1 MMRRTQGYKLLI
13 FQIIGNLAVGVIVL
27 LTGILCARYP
37 SSMVTIIASALV
49 LVALMKL
56 FSVKELARVVYWY
69 ESLLDAI
76 PFPLS
81 ITDKN
86 MKWTFINKP
95 VEGMLGIKR
104 NDILGKHCSNWGAG
118 ICNTDNCGVACL
130 KRGKNQ
136 TTFEQIG
143 CDFQVDTTYI
153 LDRRGRQV
161 CHIEVVQEITKL
173 LKMQKAQTTLFNEI
187 SGLSTAF
194 ADATNEISSDAQI
207 LAQGAA
213 EQAASVT
220 ELSSDITN
228 ISNQIDINTQQALQ
242 ATSLARTIQTDAETG
257 SKQMTEMRQ
266 AVQEISEAGQSIEKI
281 IDVIDGIAFQTNL
294 LALNAAV
301 EAARAG
307 QHGKGFAV
315 VAEEVRSLASKSA
328 EAAQNTH
335 GLIANTVAKSTL
347 GAQVA
352 GEAVASLAKIIE
364 EIKESGQIVSKIS
377 ESTQSQNDMIKQIKD
392 EIERI
397 SRIVQQNSEAASKSA
412 DASEKLNRQTAVLKQ
427 LLVDFDNNKEVASA

>member
-1 MMRRTQGYKLLI
+1 MRRTQGYRLLI
-13 FQIIGNLAVGVIVL
+13 IQIIGNLIIGIIVL
-27 LTGILCARYP
+27 LTGILCAKYP
-37 SSMVTIIASALV
+37 SSMVSIIISALV
-49 LVALMKL
+49 VVSLMKL
-56 FSVKELARVVYWY
+56 FSIKELARVVYWY

-104 NDILGKHCSNWGAG
+104 NDVLGKHCSNWGAG

-136 TTFEQIG
+136 TTFEQLC
-143 CDFQVDTTYI
+143 CDFQVDTSYI
-153 LDRRGRQV
+153 LDRGGRQV
-161 CHIEVVQEITKL
+161 GHIEVVQEITKL
-173 LKMQKAQTTLFNEI
+173 LKMQKNQTTLFNEI

-194 ADATNEISSDAQI
+194 VGATDEISSDAQT
-207 LAQGAA
+207 LAQGSA

-220 ELSSDITN
+220 ELSSDIAN
-228 ISNQIDINTQQALQ
+228 ISNQIAINTQQALQ
-242 ATSLARTIQTDAETG
+242 ATALAKTIQTDAETG
-257 SKQMTEMRQ
+257 SRQMTEMKQ
-266 AVQEISEAGQSIEKI
+266 AVQEISAAGQSIEKI

-315 VAEEVRSLASKSA
+315 VAEEVRGLASKSA

-335 GLIANTVAKSTL
+335 GLIADTVTKSNL
-347 GAQVA
+347 GAQIA
-352 GEAVASLAKIIE
+352 GEAVASLEKIIE
-364 EIKESGQIVSKIS
+364 EIKESGQIIGKIS
-377 ESTQSQNDMIKQIKD
+377 ASTQSQNDMIKQIKN

-397 SRIVQQNSEAASKSA
+397 SRIVQQNSDAASKSA
-412 DASEKLNRQTAVLKQ
+412 DASEKLNSQTAVLKQ
-427 LLVDFDNNKEVASA
+427 LLVDFDNSKAVAPA

>member
-1 MMRRTQGYKLLI
+1 
-13 FQIIGNLAVGVIVL
+13 
-27 LTGILCARYP
+27 
-37 SSMVTIIASALV
+37 
-49 LVALMKL
+49 
-56 FSVKELARVVYWY
+56 
-69 ESLLDAI
+69 
-76 PFPLS
+76 
-81 ITDKN
+81 
-86 MKWTFINKP
+86 
-95 VEGMLGIKR
+95 
-104 NDILGKHCSNWGAG
+104 
-118 ICNTDNCGVACL
+118 
-130 KRGKNQ
+130 
-136 TTFEQIG
+136 
-143 CDFQVDTTYI
+143 
-153 LDRRGRQV
+153 
-161 CHIEVVQEITKL
+161 
-173 LKMQKAQTTLFNEI
+173 
-187 SGLSTAF
+187 
-194 ADATNEISSDAQI
+194 
-207 LAQGAA
+207 
-213 EQAASVT
+213 
-220 ELSSDITN
+220 
-228 ISNQIDINTQQALQ
+228 
-242 ATSLARTIQTDAETG
+242 
-257 SKQMTEMRQ
+257 MTEMRQ